1 MSNRK
6 LGNDFEQQLCEILFE
21 NGFWVHNLAQNQ
33 SGQPADIIAV
43 KDNKAFLIDAKV
55 CSDSTFSLSRIEENQ
70 HTAMQLWEKCGNSS
84 FWGAEIGNSGFL
96 STEEA
101 WFALLIDGDI
111 VFVSYAYLHNA
122 IQREKTK
129 LTITDFINCGETLNT
144 WMRFETKVI

>member
-84 FWGAEIGNSGFL
+84 
-96 STEEA
+96 A

-111 VFVSYAYLHNA
+111 VFVSYANLHNA

-129 LTITDFINCGETLNT
+129 LTITDFINYGETLNT
-144 WMRFETKVI
+144 WLRFETKVI